1 MRVTTLVNKLI
12 GLQGLWVR
20 GFHFQ
25 ADKARVVV
33 DVVPRRRKPLCGICG
48 RKVRKNKDR
57 YNRYWRHLDLFGVR
71 TYLLDPTS
79 GMSAVWSGQRKG
91 ALGRQGSRFT
101 KSFEQEVAWLA
112 QRTDVSAVA
121 NYFRVTW
128 RSVRRIIQRV
138 VAEQRDER
146 RELDGLRVIGMDEI
160 SYRKRHKYL
169 TVVIDHLSGRVVWAG
184 KERKAKTLLRFFR
197 KLGPQRA
204 AELEA
209 VSMDMWEPYIT
220 VVGKKAPQARVIF
233 DRFHIVKHLNEAV
246 DKTRRELSARAQ
258 RDCPMQPQEHQVSP
272 SQGQTQLQRERQT
285 GAPRAGAS

>member
-1 MRVTTLVNKLI
+1 MRDLRTK
-12 GLQGLWVR
+12 GPQEQRSLQSLLAALGPVR
-20 GFHFQ
+20 S
-25 ADKARVVV
+25 
-33 DVVPRRRKPLCGICG
+33 P
-48 RKVRKNKDR
+48 
-57 YNRYWRHLDLFGVR
+57 DLSS
-71 TYLLDPTS
+71 LLDPTS

-169 TVVIDHLSGRVVWAG
+169 TVVIDHLSGPGRLGG
-184 KERKAKTLLRFFR
+184 KGAQ
-197 KLGPQRA
+197 GQDA
-204 AELEA
+204 AA
-209 VSMDMWEPYIT
+209 VF
-220 VVGKKAPQARVIF
+220 PQARTTKSRGARSGQHGHVG
-233 DRFHIVKHLNEAV
+233 AV
-246 DKTRRELSARAQ
+246 HNCRRQKGS
-258 RDCPMQPQEHQVSP
+258 S
-272 SQGQTQLQRERQT
+272 GT
-285 GAPRAGAS
+285 GDL

>member
-1 MRVTTLVNKLI
+1 MRVGRVLNKYKV
-12 GLQGLWVR
+12 GK
-20 GFHFQ
+20 HFKL
-25 ADKARVVV
+25 DIR
-33 DVVPRRRKPLCGICG
+33 DDSFSFEIDDT
-48 RKVRKNKDR
+48 KVRKNKDR

-71 TYLLDPTS
+71 TYLRYSIRRVVCRRCGVVREKVPWAD
-79 GMSAVWSGQRKG
+79 K
-91 ALGRQGSRFT
+91 GSRFT

-197 KLGPQRA
+197 KRVRYVSTTLRHSRA
-204 AELEA
+204 AF
-209 VSMDMWEPYIT
+209 SEPRLASGGSWRRCGPHLHRSRSRF
-220 VVGKKAPQARVIF
+220 VEQKKGVPQVW
-233 DRFHIVKHLNEAV
+233 
-246 DKTRRELSARAQ
+246 TPPREWLVRHSGASF
-258 RDCPMQPQEHQVSP
+258 SP
-272 SQGQTQLQRERQT
+272 S
-285 GAPRAGAS
+285 AG

>member
-1 MRVTTLVNKLI
+1 MAPCPPLETV
-12 GLQGLWVR
+12 GL
-20 GFHFQ
+20 
-25 ADKARVVV
+25 A
-33 DVVPRRRKPLCGICG
+33 
-48 RKVRKNKDR
+48 
-57 YNRYWRHLDLFGVR
+57 DLF
-71 TYLLDPTS
+71 
-79 GMSAVWSGQRKG
+79 
-91 ALGRQGSRFT
+91 LGRPRSRRYPKFNIRRDIPKGSRFT

-209 VSMDMWEPYIT
+209 VSMDMWE
-220 VVGKKAPQARVIF
+220 
-233 DRFHIVKHLNEAV
+233 
-246 DKTRRELSARAQ
+246 
-258 RDCPMQPQEHQVSP
+258 
-272 SQGQTQLQRERQT
+272 
-285 GAPRAGAS
+285 

>member
-1 MRVTTLVNKLI
+1 MP
-12 GLQGLWVR
+12 W
-20 GFHFQ
+20 
-25 ADKARVVV
+25 ADK
-33 DVVPRRRKPLCGICG
+33 
-48 RKVRKNKDR
+48 
-57 YNRYWRHLDLFGVR
+57 
-71 TYLLDPTS
+71 
-79 GMSAVWSGQRKG
+79 
-91 ALGRQGSRFT
+91 GSRFT

-209 VSMDMWEPYIT
+209 VSMDMWEPYIRFESLDHGVGALPT
-220 VVGKKAPQARVIF
+220 VFREAGFQAG
-233 DRFHIVKHLNEAV
+233 LSQEAI
-246 DKTRRELSARAQ
+246 AG
-258 RDCPMQPQEHQVSP
+258 PVSFR
-272 SQGQTQLQRERQT
+272 GDFR
-285 GAPRAGAS
+285 